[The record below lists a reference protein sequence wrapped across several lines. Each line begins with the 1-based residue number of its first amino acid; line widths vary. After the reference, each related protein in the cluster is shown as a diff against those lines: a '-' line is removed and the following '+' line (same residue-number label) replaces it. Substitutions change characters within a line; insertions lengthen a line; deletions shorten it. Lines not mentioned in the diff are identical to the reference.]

1 PVVEEIKIEEPVA
14 PVVEE
19 IKAEEPEA
27 PVVEEVKTEE
37 PEAPVVEEVKAE
49 EPEAP
54 VVEEVKV
61 EEPEAPVVEEVKTE
75 EPEAPVVEEIKVE
88 EPVAPVVEEIKSEE
102 PEAPVV
108 EEVKVEEPVAPA
120 VEPSNKKTKEK
131 KEKKKG
137 KGCLIAVIIFLVV
150 GILLA
155 LLVALV
161 IGIVIFIGVNGNGG
175 SKLTNPHASYAGYDA
190 YYGDY
195 HGTSVV
201 LETRGVSALS
211 NYYLECGTIVD
222 PDDLLTDQSEN
233 AFGISIYPTNYS
245 DASWD
250 MLIYLDDQRK
260 YVSINNLDFVSPS
273 DYSNGGAFLGDI
285 YPENNKFT
293 LSSGV
298 IDDNLNDPNSIGSR
312 LLGITTDA
320 SGQYSLEIQ
329 DGYLDKNGN
338 ISGVLV
344 ITVIYDGMDTSY
356 QEKVSFSATKD

>member
-1 PVVEEIKIEEPVA
+1 MYCSTCGTKLADNAQFCSNCGAKVEVEESITPAPVVEEIKIEEPEA

-19 IKAEEPEA
+19 VKVEEPVA
-27 PVVEEVKTEE
+27 PVEEVKVEEPVASVVEEVKTEE
-37 PEAPVVEEVKAE
+37 PEAPVVEEVK
-49 EPEAP
+49 
-54 VVEEVKV
+54 VEEQ
-61 EEPEAPVVEEVKTE
+61 
-75 EPEAPVVEEIKVE
+75 EAPVVEEI
-88 EPVAPVVEEIKSEE
+88 
-102 PEAPVV
+102 
-108 EEVKVEEPVAPA
+108 KVEEPVAPA
-120 VEPSNKKTKEK
+120 VEPSNKKTKAK

-161 IGIVIFIGVNGNGG
+161 IGIVILIGVKGNG

-273 DYSNGGAFLGDI
+273 DYSKGGAFLGDI

-356 QEKVSFSATKD
+356 QEKVSFSALKD

>member
-1 PVVEEIKIEEPVA
+1 MYCSTCGTKLADNAQFCSNCGAKVEVEETITPAPVVEEIKIEEPVA

-19 IKAEEPEA
+19 
-27 PVVEEVKTEE
+27 
-37 PEAPVVEEVKAE
+37 VKAE
-49 EPEAP
+49 EPVAP

-61 EEPEAPVVEEVKTE
+61 EEPV
-75 EPEAPVVEEIKVE
+75 
-88 EPVAPVVEEIKSEE
+88 
-102 PEAPVV
+102 APVV

-120 VEPSNKKTKEK
+120 VEPSNKKTKEKKEK

-161 IGIVIFIGVNGNGG
+161 IGIAIFIGVKGNGG
-175 SKLTNPHASYAGYDA
+175 SNLINPHASYAGYDA

-273 DYSNGGAFLGDI
+273 DYSKGGAFLGDI